1 MSEKSLQIAEKRE
14 AKGKRRKG
22 KIYTSECRVPK
33 NSKKTEESLP
43 KWSVQRNTGKKKMGK
58 TSELFRKIRAAKGT
72 FHTKIGTIKGQKWYG
87 PDRSRRYLEEVAKI
101 HRRAVQK
108 GS

>member
-1 MSEKSLQIAEKRE
+1 
-14 AKGKRRKG
+14 
-22 KIYTSECRVPK
+22 
-33 NSKKTEESLP
+33 
-43 KWSVQRNTGKKKMGK
+43 MGK